1 MIDITPRSSP
11 GEVSNHFNTYSR
23 TSTADNSD
31 MERERG
37 DYLHHQQQSVS
48 NSHQNQR
55 THQHVPTHS
64 AFGDSLD
71 GKIM

>member
-11 GEVSNHFNTYSR
+11 GDASHNFNTYSR

-37 DYLHHQQQSVS
+37 DYHHHQQQPSS
-48 NSHQNQR
+48 SSHPHQR

-64 AFGDSLD
+64 AFGDSMD
-71 GKIM
+71 GK